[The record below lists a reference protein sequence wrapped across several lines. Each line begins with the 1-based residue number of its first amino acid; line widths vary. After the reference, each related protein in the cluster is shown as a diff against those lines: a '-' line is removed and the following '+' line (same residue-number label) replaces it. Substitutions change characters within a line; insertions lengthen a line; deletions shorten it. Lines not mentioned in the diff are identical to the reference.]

1 MLVTKSFY
9 GFILAIA
16 LFPANPRVPANL
28 AVPSGN
34 KLFYHVFAK
43 GTQIYRCTRD
53 KSDSNHFSW
62 TFIAPAAD
70 LYTHAKYTHSA
81 GKHYAGPTWESTDG
95 SKVVGVKLQQADAP
109 DPNAIPWL
117 LLHSASTTGTGIFIK
132 VTFIQ
137 RLNTTGG
144 KAPSASADKAHLG
157 QEVQV
162 PYTAEYLF
170 YRASARHPSGS

>member
-1 MLVTKSFY
+1 MIRSESLLIILISFSLVSQPPSN
-9 GFILAIA
+9 L
-16 LFPANPRVPANL
+16 NVPA
-28 AVPSGN
+28 GN
-34 KLFYHVFAK
+34 QLFYHVFAK
-43 GTQIYRCTRD
+43 GTQIYRCTQD
-53 KSDSNHFSW
+53 KSDSTHFTW
-62 TFIAPAAD
+62 TFIAPDAELFAR
-70 LYTHAKYTHSA
+70 ANFRRSA

-117 LLHSASTTGTGIFIK
+117 LLRSASTAGSGIFTK

-144 KAPSASADKAHLG
+144 KAPSTMADKAHLG

-170 YRASARHPSGS
+170 YQAVAKSAR